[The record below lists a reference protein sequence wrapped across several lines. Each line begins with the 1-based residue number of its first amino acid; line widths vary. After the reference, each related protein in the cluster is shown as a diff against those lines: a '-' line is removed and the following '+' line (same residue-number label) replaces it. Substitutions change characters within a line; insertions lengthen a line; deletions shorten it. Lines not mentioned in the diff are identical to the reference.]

1 MLTVTMF
8 SMAPSVYTTDTSA
21 EAEAVQLD
29 LLRKMT
35 PQQRIEKMC
44 GLSHSVRQMTL
55 QAIRRRHP
63 EYSDADVQLKF
74 IELTYGQALA
84 DDLRRWQETLS

>member
-1 MLTVTMF
+1 
-8 SMAPSVYTTDTSA
+8 MAARAYTTDTSA
-21 EAEAVQLD
+21 DAETLQLD
-29 LLRKMT
+29 LLKQMT

-63 EYSDADVQLKF
+63 DFNEEDVRLRF
-74 IELTYGQALA
+74 IELTYGQSLA
-84 DDLRRWQETLS
+84 DDLRRWQQEMKS

>member
-1 MLTVTMF
+1 
-8 SMAPSVYTTDTSA
+8 MAATIYTTDTSA

-29 LLRKMT
+29 LLRRMT

-44 GLSHSVRQMTL
+44 DLSQSVRHMAL

-63 EYSDADVQLKF
+63 EYSEADVRLKF
-74 IELTYGQALA
+74 IALTYGQALA
-84 DDLRRWQETLS
+84 DDLQRWQQETKR

>member
-1 MLTVTMF
+1 MHVMTT
-8 SMAPSVYTTDTSA
+8 PVYTTDTSA

-29 LLRKMT
+29 LLRQMT

-44 GLSHSVRQMTL
+44 GLSNRVREMAF

-63 EYSDADVQLKF
+63 ESCEEDIRLKF

-84 DDLRRWQETLS
+84 DDLRRWQQEKLR

>member
-1 MLTVTMF
+1 
-8 SMAPSVYTTDTSA
+8 MAATIYTTDTSA

-29 LLRKMT
+29 LLRQMT

-55 QAIRRRHP
+55 QAISRRHP
-63 EYSDADVQLKF
+63 EYSEADIRLKF

-84 DDLRRWQETLS
+84 DDLQLWQQDTQR